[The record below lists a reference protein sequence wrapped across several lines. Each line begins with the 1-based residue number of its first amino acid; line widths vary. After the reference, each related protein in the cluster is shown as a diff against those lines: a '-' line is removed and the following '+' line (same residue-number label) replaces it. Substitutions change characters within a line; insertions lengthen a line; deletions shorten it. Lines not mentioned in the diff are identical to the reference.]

1 MHHAASALLAGRES
15 IACGKKPSRRS
26 AAFDAALA
34 EHTTARLSS
43 RNTASNQQQIIM

>member
-26 AAFDAALA
+26 AAFDAALGRTYDGA
-34 EHTTARLSS
+34 VILAQHR
-43 RNTASNQQQIIM
+43 Q